1 MKKNTSSSSTY
12 NAVSK
17 IVPCEVGALRVAE
30 RLHYRGKHGAHKF
43 HCRPDEEE
51 PMYLW
56 CVINEYGQ
64 QQFVF
69 AENHKGAKEQ
79 SVDSRIYPY
88 GSNERDEY
96 YKSLT
101 VFNVPYIV
109 RGWGQHLFLY
119 DERDAEYL
127 QCVDERQTC
136 DPDKPPF

>member
-1 MKKNTSSSSTY
+1 MSKETTTMSRSKK
-12 NAVSK
+12 
-17 IVPCEVGALRVAE
+17 VPCTVGSLNVAE
-30 RLHYRGKHGAHKF
+30 RIHYRGKHGAHKF
-43 HCRPDEEE
+43 HYTAENEQ

-79 SVDSRIYPY
+79 SVDSRLYPY

-119 DERDAEYL
+119 DERDVESL
-127 QCVDERQTC
+127 QTEERA
-136 DPDKPPF
+136 F